1 MSPPVAS
8 TRSRRLA
15 AVIGALSVSLTMAA
29 CGGGGGDEESP
40 PANSS
45 PDAASGTK
53 TINMVDLEFEPKELT
68 VPKGTTVTFV
78 NKGEVT
84 HNAKG
89 KDFFSRVV
97 EPGDS
102 YEHKFTKAGSFDYVC
117 TFHPGMVGTLTV
129 E

>member
-1 MSPPVAS
+1 MSHPVAS